1 MWRENVADFNLAIP
15 ITLENEGG
23 YVWDKNDPG
32 GETKYGISKHS
43 YPNVDIKNLTV
54 EQAKEIYLRDFW
66 KFGGIINQGVA
77 NKLFD
82 SYVNMG
88 HLGILYAQELV
99 FQVIKPDGVY
109 GPETEDAINRA
120 EPSVFLPAYRAR
132 LAKHYEDLVAAKPE
146 EVEFLE
152 GWLRRAKQ

>member
-15 ITLENEGG
+15 IILENEGG

-132 LAKHYEDLVAAKPE
+132 LAKHYEDLVVAKPE
-146 EVEFLE
+146 EAEFLE